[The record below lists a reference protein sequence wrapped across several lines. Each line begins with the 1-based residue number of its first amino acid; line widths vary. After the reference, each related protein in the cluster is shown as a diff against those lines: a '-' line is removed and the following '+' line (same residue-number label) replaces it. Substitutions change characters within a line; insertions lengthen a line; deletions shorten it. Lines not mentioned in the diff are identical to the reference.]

1 MSSPETITFGPWIFA
16 ARRDSLVPIS
26 KFVMRAAARAG
37 LDARAIYQVQ
47 MVVEEACDNIIEH
60 AYAENANGDIECTC
74 IVDQQGLTVILR
86 DHGRSFDPEDIPEPN
101 REASLEERQ
110 SGGLGLYFINQLMD
124 EVNFSFS
131 SDTGN
136 VLTMVKRRESSY
148 SQDDF

>member
-1 MSSPETITFGPWIFA
+1 MNHSKTVTFGPWVFM

-26 KFVMRAAARAG
+26 KFVMRAAEAAG

-60 AYAENANGDIECTC
+60 AYAGKINGDIECTC
-74 IVDQQGLTVILR
+74 VVDQEGLTVILR
-86 DHGRSFDPEDIPEPN
+86 DHGRAFNPQSVPEPD
-101 REASLEERQ
+101 REASLEERE

-124 EVNFSFS
+124 DVHFSFS

-136 VLTMVKRRESSY
+136 VLTMVKRRKSSP
-148 SQDDF
+148 